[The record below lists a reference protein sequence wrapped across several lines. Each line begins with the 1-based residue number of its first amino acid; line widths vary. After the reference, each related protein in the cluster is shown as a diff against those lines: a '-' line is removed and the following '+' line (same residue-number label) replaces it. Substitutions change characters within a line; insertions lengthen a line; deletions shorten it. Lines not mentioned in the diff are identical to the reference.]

1 MITINDDI
9 IMIQKSA
16 LLFFILVVFQS
27 NAQTMETVNKVKTSY
42 QSCLN
47 NGSGMKNCAI
57 EYYNQSDSLLNVV
70 YKNLKL
76 KLSSKEQS
84 KLKKE
89 QLDWIKKRDLY
100 FEKVYSDTKKEGH
113 FIEGSSD
120 FDMVVFDEKANYV
133 FARVKELIKR
143 I

>member
-1 MITINDDI
+1 MIKN
-9 IMIQKSA
+9 SV
-16 LLFFILVVFQS
+16 LLFFIMLAFNC
-27 NAQTMETVNKVKTSY
+27 NAQTIETVNKLKSSY
-42 QSCLN
+42 QQCLN
-47 NGSGMKNCAI
+47 SGSGMKNCAI
-57 EYYNQSDSLLNVV
+57 EYYNQSDSLLNVA

-89 QLDWIKKRDLY
+89 QLDWLKKRDLY

-113 FIEGSSD
+113 FTEGSSD

-133 FARVKELIKR
+133 FSRVKEIIKR

>member
-1 MITINDDI
+1 
-9 IMIQKSA
+9 MIQKSA
-16 LLFFILVVFQS
+16 FVFFILVAFQC
-27 NAQTMETVNKVKTSY
+27 NAQTMETVNKLRNDY
-42 QSCLN
+42 QTCLN
-47 NGSGMKNCAI
+47 SGSGMKNCSI
-57 EYYNQSDSLLNVV
+57 EYYNQSDSLLNVA

-84 KLKKE
+84 RLKKE
-89 QLDWIKKRDLY
+89 QLDWVKKRDLY

-133 FARVKELIKR
+133 FTRVKELIKR

>member
-1 MITINDDI
+1 MIK
-9 IMIQKSA
+9 KSL
-16 LLFFILVVFQS
+16 LLFVLFFS
-27 NAQTMETVNKVKTSY
+27 FYCNAQTIETINKLKNTY
-42 QSCLN
+42 HHCLDS
-47 NGSGMKNCAI
+47 GSGMKDCSI
-57 EYYNQSDSLLNVV
+57 GYYNQSDSLLNVS

-89 QLDWIKKRDLY
+89 QLDWLKKRDLY

>member
-1 MITINDDI
+1 
-9 IMIQKSA
+9 MIQKSA
-16 LLFFILVVFQS
+16 FIFFILLAFQC
-27 NAQTMETVNKVKTSY
+27 NAQTMETVNKVKNAY
-42 QSCLN
+42 QTCLN
-47 NGSGMKNCAI
+47 SGSGMKNCAI
-57 EYYNQSDSLLNVV
+57 EYYNQSDSLLNVA

-84 KLKKE
+84 RLKKE
-89 QLDWIKKRDLY
+89 QIDWVKKRDLY
-100 FEKVYSDTKKEGH
+100 FEKVYSDNKKEGH

-133 FARVKELIKR
+133 FTRVKELIKR

>member
-1 MITINDDI
+1 
-9 IMIQKSA
+9 MIQKSA
-16 LLFFILVVFQS
+16 FVFFILIAFQC
-27 NAQTMETVNKVKTSY
+27 NGQTMEMVNKLRNDY
-42 QSCLN
+42 QTCLN
-47 NGSGMKNCAI
+47 SGSGMKNCSI
-57 EYYNQSDSLLNVV
+57 EYYNQSDSLLNVA

-84 KLKKE
+84 RLKKE
-89 QLDWIKKRDLY
+89 QLDWVKKRDLY

-133 FARVKELIKR
+133 FTRVKELIKR

>member
-1 MITINDDI
+1 MV
-9 IMIQKSA
+9 QKSI
-16 LLFFILVVFQS
+16 LLFFILFAF
-27 NAQTMETVNKVKTSY
+27 NCKAQTMETVSKLKASY
-42 QSCLN
+42 QKCVDS
-47 NGSGMKNCAI
+47 GSGMKNCAI
-57 EYYNQSDSLLNVV
+57 EYYNESDSLMNVA

-113 FIEGSSD
+113 FVEGSSD
-120 FDMVVFDEKANYV
+120 FDMVVFDEKANYI
-133 FARVKELIKR
+133 FARVKELIKKL
-143 I
+143 

>member
-1 MITINDDI
+1 MIHKLT
-9 IMIQKSA
+9 
-16 LLFFILVVFQS
+16 LLLFILVS
-27 NAQTMETVNKVKTSY
+27 LNCNAQTMETVNKLKTSY
-42 QSCLN
+42 QHCLN
-47 NGSGMKNCAI
+47 SGSGMKDCSI
-57 EYYNQSDSLLNVV
+57 EYYNQSDSLLNVA

-89 QLDWIKKRDLY
+89 QLDWLKKRDLY
-100 FEKVYSDTKKEGH
+100 FEKVYADTKKEGH

-133 FARVKELIKR
+133 FARVKELIKK

>member
-1 MITINDDI
+1 
-9 IMIQKSA
+9 MIQKSA
-16 LLFFILVVFQS
+16 FIFFILLAFQC
-27 NAQTMETVNKVKTSY
+27 NAQTIETVNKVKNAY
-42 QSCLN
+42 QTCLN
-47 NGSGMKNCAI
+47 SGSGMKNCAI
-57 EYYNQSDSLLNVV
+57 EYYNQSDSLLNLA

-84 KLKKE
+84 RLKKE
-89 QLDWIKKRDLY
+89 QLDWVKKRDLY
-100 FEKVYSDTKKEGH
+100 FEKVYSDIKKEGH

-133 FARVKELIKR
+133 FTRVKELIKR

>member
-1 MITINDDI
+1 
-9 IMIQKSA
+9 MIQKSA
-16 LLFFILVVFQS
+16 FVFFIFVAFQC
-27 NAQTMETVNKVKTSY
+27 NAQTMETVNKLRNDY
-42 QSCLN
+42 QTCLN
-47 NGSGMKNCAI
+47 SGSGMKNCSI
-57 EYYNQSDSLLNVV
+57 EYYNQSDSLLNVA

-84 KLKKE
+84 RLKKE
-89 QLDWIKKRDLY
+89 QLDWVKKRDLY

-133 FARVKELIKR
+133 FTRVKELIKR

>member
-1 MITINDDI
+1 
-9 IMIQKSA
+9 
-16 LLFFILVVFQS
+16 
-27 NAQTMETVNKVKTSY
+27 METVNNLKTAY
-42 QSCLN
+42 QRCLN
-47 NGSGMKNCAI
+47 NGSSMKDCSIA
-57 EYYNQSDSLLNVV
+57 YYNQSDSLLNVC

-89 QLDWIKKRDLY
+89 QLEWVKKRDTY

-113 FIEGSSD
+113 FTEGSSD

-143 I
+143 L

>member
-1 MITINDDI
+1 
-9 IMIQKSA
+9 MIQKSI
-16 LLFFILVVFQS
+16 LLFVVLFS
-27 NAQTMETVNKVKTSY
+27 FNCNAQTIETINKLKNRY
-42 QSCLN
+42 HHCLDS
-47 NGSGMKNCAI
+47 GSGMKDCSI
-57 EYYNQSDSLLNVV
+57 EYYNQSDSLLNVS

-89 QLDWIKKRDLY
+89 QLDWLKKRDTY

>member
-1 MITINDDI
+1 MIKNSI
-9 IMIQKSA
+9 
-16 LLFFILVVFQS
+16 LLFFILFTFHC
-27 NAQTMETVNKVKTSY
+27 NAQTMETVNNLKTAY
-42 QSCLN
+42 QRCLN
-47 NGSGMKNCAI
+47 NGSSMKDCSIA
-57 EYYNQSDSLLNVV
+57 YYNQSDSLLNVC

-89 QLDWIKKRDLY
+89 QLEWVKKRDTY

-113 FIEGSSD
+113 FTEGSSD

-143 I
+143 L

>member
-1 MITINDDI
+1 
-9 IMIQKSA
+9 MIQKSI
-16 LLFFILVVFQS
+16 LLFFILFS
-27 NAQTMETVNKVKTSY
+27 FNCKAQTIETVNKLKTSY
-42 QSCLN
+42 QRCLDSGN
-47 NGSGMKNCAI
+47 GMKNCSI
-57 EYYNQSDSLLNVV
+57 DYYNQSDSLLNVA
-70 YKNLKL
+70 YRNLKL

-113 FIEGSSD
+113 FAEGSSD

-133 FARVKELIKR
+133 FARVRELIKR

>member
-1 MITINDDI
+1 
-9 IMIQKSA
+9 MIQKSV
-16 LLFFILVVFQS
+16 LVIVVLFSFHC
-27 NAQTMETVNKVKTSY
+27 NAQTMETVNQLKSSY
-42 QSCLN
+42 QHCLN
-47 NGSGMKNCAI
+47 SGNGMKNCSI
-57 EYYNQSDSLLNVV
+57 EYYNQSDSLLNIS

-113 FIEGSSD
+113 FTEGSSD
-120 FDMVVFDEKANYV
+120 FDMVVFDEKANYI
-133 FARVKELIKR
+133 FARVKELIKKL
-143 I
+143 

>member
-1 MITINDDI
+1 
-9 IMIQKSA
+9 MIQKSI
-16 LLFFILVVFQS
+16 LLFFILFS
-27 NAQTMETVNKVKTSY
+27 FNCKAQTIETVNKLKTSY
-42 QSCLN
+42 QRCLDSGN
-47 NGSGMKNCAI
+47 GMKNCSI
-57 EYYNQSDSLLNVV
+57 DYYNQSDSLLNVA
-70 YKNLKL
+70 YRNLKL

-113 FIEGSSD
+113 FAEGRSD

-133 FARVKELIKR
+133 FARVRELIKR

>member
-1 MITINDDI
+1 
-9 IMIQKSA
+9 
-16 LLFFILVVFQS
+16 
-27 NAQTMETVNKVKTSY
+27 METVSILKTSY
-42 QSCLN
+42 QKCLDSGN
-47 NGSGMKNCAI
+47 GMKNCAI
-57 EYYNQSDSLLNVV
+57 EYYNDSDSLLNVS

-113 FIEGSSD
+113 FVEGSGD
-120 FDMVVFDEKANYV
+120 FDMVVFDEKANYILS
-133 FARVKELIKR
+133 RVKELIKKM
-143 I
+143 

>member
-1 MITINDDI
+1 
-9 IMIQKSA
+9 MIQKSV
-16 LLFFILVVFQS
+16 LLFFILLAFHS
-27 NAQTMETVNKVKTSY
+27 NAQTIETVNKFKTSY
-42 QSCLN
+42 QHCLD

-57 EYYNQSDSLLNVV
+57 EYYNQSDSLLNVS

-89 QLDWIKKRDLY
+89 QLEWIKQRDKY
-100 FEKVYSDTKKEGH
+100 FEKVYADTKKEGH

-120 FDMVVFDEKANYV
+120 FDMVVFDEKAKFV
-133 FARVKELIKR
+133 FIRVKELIKR

>member
-1 MITINDDI
+1 
-9 IMIQKSA
+9 MIQKSA
-16 LLFFILVVFQS
+16 FIFFILVAFQC
-27 NAQTMETVNKVKTSY
+27 NAQTMETVNKLRNDY
-42 QSCLN
+42 QTCLN
-47 NGSGMKNCAI
+47 SGSGMKNCSI
-57 EYYNQSDSLLNVV
+57 EYYNQSDSLLNVA

-84 KLKKE
+84 RLKKE
-89 QLDWIKKRDLY
+89 QLDWVKKRDLY

-133 FARVKELIKR
+133 FTRVKELIKR

>member
-1 MITINDDI
+1 MIKN
-9 IMIQKSA
+9 SV
-16 LLFFILVVFQS
+16 LLFLITFAFNC
-27 NAQTMETVNKVKTSY
+27 NAQTIETVNKLKSSY
-42 QSCLN
+42 QQCLN

-57 EYYNQSDSLLNVV
+57 EYYNQSDSLLNVA

-84 KLKKE
+84 KLKKG
-89 QLDWIKKRDLY
+89 QLDWLKKRDLY

-133 FARVKELIKR
+133 FSRVKEIIKR

>member
-1 MITINDDI
+1 
-9 IMIQKSA
+9 MIQKSI
-16 LLFFILVVFQS
+16 LLFFILFS
-27 NAQTMETVNKVKTSY
+27 FNCKAQTIETVNKLKTSY
-42 QSCLN
+42 QHCLDSGN
-47 NGSGMKNCAI
+47 GMKNCSI
-57 EYYNQSDSLLNVV
+57 DYYNQSDSLLNVA
-70 YKNLKL
+70 YRNLKL

-113 FIEGSSD
+113 FAEGSSD

-133 FARVKELIKR
+133 FARVRELIKR

>member
-1 MITINDDI
+1 MFKKAI
-9 IMIQKSA
+9 
-16 LLFFILVVFQS
+16 LLFFILVAFHS
-27 NAQTMETVNKVKTSY
+27 NAQTMETVSKLKTSY
-42 QSCLN
+42 QHCLDS
-47 NGSGMKNCAI
+47 GSGMKNCSI
-57 EYYNQSDSLLNVV
+57 EYYNQSDSLLNIS

-113 FIEGSSD
+113 FSEGSND
-120 FDMVVFDEKANYV
+120 FDMVVFDEKANFV
-133 FARVKELIKR
+133 FARVRELIKR

>member
-1 MITINDDI
+1 MIK
-9 IMIQKSA
+9 KSI
-16 LLFFILVVFQS
+16 LLFFILFS
-27 NAQTMETVNKVKTSY
+27 FHCNSQTLETVSKLKTSY
-42 QSCLN
+42 QHCLDSGN
-47 NGSGMKNCAI
+47 GMKNCSVV
-57 EYYNQSDSLLNVV
+57 YYNQSDSLLNVT

-100 FEKVYSDTKKEGH
+100 FEKVYSDTKKGGN
-113 FIEGSSD
+113 FSEGSKD
-120 FDMVVFDEKANYV
+120 FDMVVYDEQANYV
-133 FARVKELIKR
+133 FGRVKELIKR

>member
-1 MITINDDI
+1 
-9 IMIQKSA
+9 MIQKVV
-16 LLFFILVVFQS
+16 LILFIVFS
-27 NAQTMETVNKVKTSY
+27 LHCNAQTMETVNKVKTSY

-47 NGSGMKNCAI
+47 NGNGMKNCAI
-57 EYYNQSDSLLNVV
+57 EYYNQSDSLLNVA

-84 KLKKE
+84 RLKKE

-113 FIEGSSD
+113 FLEGSSD

-133 FARVKELIKR
+133 FTRVKELIKR